1 MLYLS
6 LHRQLDQ
13 QLLLRGILPV
23 FLRQN
28 AVLAILAGLFNALSG
43 LAFEAFLQAI
53 IAMSLIFSRIHLLR
67 LAMNSLTEE
76 TAGDS
81 GSGARHLYQLNI
93 GALAILLLLQTS
105 ASLWVLILI
114 GSFR

>member
-81 GSGARHLYQLNI
+81 GARHLYQLNI